1 MAVDNFYRH
10 SPSTA
15 SFPRCTRDRFPVGE
29 LPVMMPQR
37 TFLRG
42 KKMIEAGIFLLLT
55 ILFLAIVRGF
65 RTFALIVFWCCFGF
79 ILLDFLFHATSP
91 LAISL

>member
-1 MAVDNFYRH
+1 M
-10 SPSTA
+10 
-15 SFPRCTRDRFPVGE
+15 
-29 LPVMMPQR
+29 
-37 TFLRG
+37 
-42 KKMIEAGIFLLLT
+42 MIEAGIFLLLT

-79 ILLDFLFHATSP
+79 IVLDFLFYSTSP